1 MNLSDIV
8 YSVSMVLP
16 LIWLAWLALRPFAA
30 SMNRL
35 LFFVVGMTIYGY
47 FVNAFVVPMTDVY
60 EAYLVASRGLPT
72 MTGVPASVAPPEAQF
87 GWVGYLGITLVAA
100 CLLMLWAQRA
110 LARSPRAAS
119 ESSHRPAQAQT
130 GHG

>member
-1 MNLSDIV
+1 MNLNDIV
-8 YSVSMVLP
+8 HSVSMVLP
-16 LIWLAWLALRPFAA
+16 LAWLAWLALRPFAA
-30 SMNRL
+30 GMNRL
-35 LFFVVGMTIYGY
+35 LFFVIGMTIYGY
-47 FVNAFVVPMTDVY
+47 FVNAFLIPLTDVQ
-60 EAYLVASRGLPT
+60 EAYRVASRELAT

-87 GWVGYLGITLVAA
+87 GLIGYLGIALVAA

-119 ESSHRPAQAQT
+119 ESHQRSAQAQT

>member
-1 MNLSDIV
+1 MNLNDIV

-16 LIWLAWLALRPFAA
+16 LVWLAWLGLRPFAA
-30 SMNRL
+30 NMNRL
-35 LFFVVGMTIYGY
+35 LFFVVGMTIYGF
-47 FVNAFVVPMTDVY
+47 FVNAFVNPLTDVY
-60 EAYLVASRGLPT
+60 EAYLVATPKLAM
-72 MTGVPASVAPPEAQF
+72 MTGAPASAAPAEALF
-87 GWVGYLGITLVAA
+87 GWGGYLGIALVAA

-119 ESSHRPAQAQT
+119 ESRHRSAQAQT

>member
-35 LFFVVGMTIYGY
+35 LFFVVGMPIYGY